1 MAEVAD
7 AYQSLSHANS
17 ARAGAHCVMAQVAL
31 RTIVLLFLYA
41 RAATRGSQSMGCH
54 SARGPLDGRPGEK
67 AGGRSA
73 AAGGVRRA
81 LTAPDSH
88 VSIFGPAAVWCG
100 SAATL
105 LLSRRRMHAYT
116 DVRPVRAVSLYARAR
131 PSRMLG
137 CPVACSMWVIFCV
150 VCCNAHRF
158 LLPPPHIST
167 LQEEVWFRG
176 YRSTCA
182 VVQQAVR

>member
-17 ARAGAHCVMAQVAL
+17 ARAGAHRVMAQVAL

-105 LLSRRRMHAYT
+105 LLSRRRTHAYMNA
-116 DVRPVRAVSLYARAR
+116 RPVRVGCLYAQAR
-131 PSRMLG
+131 MRG
-137 CPVACSMWVIFCV
+137 VACMPKHACTHARMHAACGCARWCV
-150 VCCNAHRF
+150 
-158 LLPPPHIST
+158 
-167 LQEEVWFRG
+167 
-176 YRSTCA
+176 
-182 VVQQAVR
+182 